1 LIIGRLL
8 ANKGRSSNAFTAL
21 ALNTVRASFRNRV
34 ALFFTLGLALLFM
47 IIFGELFGGS
57 NFKVNFGIVDNDN
70 TKTSHAFIST
80 LSSVNGVTTET
91 NSESTERDRLKHN
104 NVDMVVVIP
113 QGFEA
118 ALAPGSSTHAT
129 VQTIASSLA
138 SANVSAGQQFLS
150 GVLTGFIQYKTGSSP
165 PVKLA
170 QPQTESVN
178 QVSGIDYFLPA
189 MLAYIVLQSGIN
201 FVAITLVDLRARGVL
216 RRLRATPATPFQ
228 VLSAQI
234 VGGMLTVFL
243 QILILIAAGKLLFQA
258 HTYGSWLVLAVP
270 LIIGTAAFVGIGFML
285 TSAARTSEAAR
296 GLASFVAFPMMFLS
310 GVFFPVTDLP
320 GWLQTLVHIL
330 PLTWLTDALHQVM
343 NDGAG
348 LSDIGVD
355 CLVLAG
361 WAVVMISVATWR
373 FRWD

>member
-1 LIIGRLL
+1 LIVGRLL
-8 ANKGRSSNAFTAL
+8 ANRGRSGPFRAL

-34 ALFFTLGLALLFM
+34 ALFFTLGLAFLFM
-47 IIFGELFGGS
+47 VIFGELFGGS
-57 NFKVNFGIVDNDN
+57 TFKVTYGVVDNDN
-70 TKTSHAFIST
+70 TKASQAFIT
-80 LSSVNGVTTET
+80 ALSSVNGVTTEQ
-91 NSESTERDRLKHN
+91 NSESTERDHLKHN
-104 NVDMVVVIP
+104 NIDMVVVIP
-113 QGFEA
+113 HGFEA
-118 ALAPGSSTHAT
+118 VLASGGKTTAS
-129 VQTIASSLA
+129 VQTVASSLT
-138 SANVSAGQQFLS
+138 SANVSVGEQVLNA
-150 GVLTGFIQYKTGSSP
+150 VLTAFIQRQTNHSP
-165 PVKLA
+165 PVSLA

-178 QVSGIDYFLPA
+178 QTTGISYFLPA

-243 QILILIAAGKLLFQA
+243 QVLILIAVGMFLFQA
-258 HTYGSWLVLAVP
+258 HVYGSWLVLAVP
-270 LIIGTAAFVGIGFML
+270 LVIGTAAFVGIGFML

-348 LSDIGVD
+348 LSAIGVD
-355 CLVLAG
+355 CLVLAA

>member
-1 LIIGRLL
+1 MIIGRLL
-8 ANKGRSSNAFTAL
+8 SKKGRSSPFGAL
-21 ALNTVRASFRNRV
+21 TINTVRASFRNRV
-34 ALFFTLGLALLFM
+34 ALFFTLGLAVLFM

-57 NFKVNFGIVDNDN
+57 NFKVTFGIVDNDN
-70 TKTSHAFIST
+70 TTLSHAFVGE
-80 LSSVNGVTTET
+80 LSSVNGVTTE
-91 NSESTERDRLKHN
+91 NGSESHEKDRLQHN
-104 NVDMVVVIP
+104 NIDMVVVIP
-113 QGFEA
+113 QGFQA
-118 ALAPGSSTHAT
+118 ALTSPLKGHAT
-129 VQTIASSLA
+129 VQTVVSSLT
-138 SANVSAGQQFLS
+138 SANVSAGQQFLG
-150 GVLTGFIQYKTGSSP
+150 GVLNNFIERQTKSSP
-165 PVKLA
+165 PINLA
-170 QPQTESVN
+170 QPQTESVY

-243 QILILIAAGKLLFQA
+243 QMLILIVLGKFLFQA
-258 HTYGSWLVLAVP
+258 QTYGSWLVLAVP

-320 GWLQTLVHIL
+320 SWLQTLVHIL

-343 NDGAG
+343 NNGAG
-348 LSDIGVD
+348 LSAIGVD
-355 CLVLAG
+355 CLVLAA

>member
-1 LIIGRLL
+1 MIIGRLL
-8 ANKGRSSNAFTAL
+8 SKNGRSSPFGAL
-21 ALNTVRASFRNRV
+21 TINTVRASFRNRV
-34 ALFFTLGLALLFM
+34 ALFFTLGLAVLFM

-57 NFKVNFGIVDNDN
+57 NFKVTFGIVDNDN
-70 TKTSHAFIST
+70 TKLSHAFVSE
-80 LSSVNGVTTET
+80 LSSVNGVTTE
-91 NSESTERDRLKHN
+91 NGSESNEKNRLQHN
-104 NVDMVVVIP
+104 NIDMVVVIP
-113 QGFEA
+113 QGFQA
-118 ALAPGSSTHAT
+118 ALTAPGKTRAT
-129 VQTIASSLA
+129 VQTVVSSLT

-150 GVLTGFIQYKTGSSP
+150 GVLTNFTERETKTSP
-165 PVKLA
+165 PVNLA
-170 QPQTESVN
+170 VPQTESVY

-243 QILILIAAGKLLFQA
+243 QMLILIVLGKFLFQA

-320 GWLQTLVHIL
+320 SWLQTLVHIL

-343 NDGAG
+343 NNGAG
-348 LSDIGVD
+348 LSAIGVD
-355 CLVLAG
+355 CLVLAA

>member
-1 LIIGRLL
+1 LIVGKLL
-8 ANKGRSSNAFTAL
+8 ANRGRSSPFGAL
-21 ALNTVRASFRNRV
+21 TLNTVRASFRNRV
-34 ALFFTLGLALLFM
+34 ALFFTLGLAVLFLV
-47 IIFGELFGGS
+47 IFGELFGGNS
-57 NFKVNFGIVDNDN
+57 FKVTYGIADNDN
-70 TKTSHAFIST
+70 TATSHAFVSA
-80 LSSVNGVTTET
+80 LSSVNGVTTEQG
-91 NSESTERDRLKHN
+91 SESAERDRLKHAN
-104 NVDMVVVIP
+104 IDLVVVIP
-113 QGFEA
+113 HGFEA
-118 ALAPGSSTHAT
+118 ALTHPGKTSAT
-129 VQTIASSLA
+129 VQPVAGSLTSS
-138 SANVSAGQQFLS
+138 NVSVGDQVLS
-150 GVLTGFIQYKTGSSP
+150 SVLTGFVQRQTHESP
-165 PVKLA
+165 PINLA

-178 QVSGIDYFLPA
+178 QVKGIDYFLPA

-243 QILILIAAGKLLFQA
+243 QILILIALGKFLFQA

-296 GLASFVAFPMMFLS
+296 GLSSFVAFPMMFLS
-310 GVFFPVTDLP
+310 GVFFPVTALP
-320 GWLQTLVHIL
+320 GWLQTVVHIL

-348 LSDIGVD
+348 LSAIGVD
-355 CLVLAG
+355 CLVLAA
-361 WAVVMISVATWR
+361 WAVVMIGVATWR

>member
-1 LIIGRLL
+1 VIIGKLL
-8 ANKGRSSNAFTAL
+8 ANQGRSTPFRAL

-34 ALFFTLGLALLFM
+34 ALFFTLGLAVLFM

-57 NFKVNFGIVDNDN
+57 NFKVTYGVVDNDN
-70 TKTSHAFIST
+70 TAQSHAFVSA
-80 LSSVNGVTTET
+80 LSSVKGVTVEPG
-91 NSESTERDRLKHN
+91 SESNERDRLKHS
-104 NVDMVVVIP
+104 NVDIVVLIP
-113 QGFEA
+113 HGFA
-118 ALAPGSSTHAT
+118 ASLAPGGAPST
-129 VQTIASSLA
+129 VQPVVGSLTSSGASVGTQVLGS
-138 SANVSAGQQFLS
+138 VLS
-150 GVLTGFIQYKTGSSP
+150 GFVATKTQHSP
-165 PVKLA
+165 PITLA
-170 QPQTESVN
+170 QPQAQSVN
-178 QVSGIDYFLPA
+178 SLTGIDYFLPA

-216 RRLRATPATPFQ
+216 RRLRATPVTPFQ

-243 QILILIAAGKLLFQA
+243 QILILIALGIFAFQA

-270 LIIGTAAFVGIGFML
+270 LILGTAAFVGIGFML

-296 GLASFVAFPMMFLS
+296 GLSSFVAFPMMFFS
-310 GVFFPVTDLP
+310 GVFFPITDLP
-320 GWLQTLVHIL
+320 NWLQTVVHIL

-348 LSDIGVD
+348 LSSIAVD
-355 CLVLAG
+355 CLVLAA